1 MPNLTLSNEQVIELV
16 KQLPEAQ
23 QQELF
28 RFLIQRQW
36 GNMEAIT
43 DYGSQQAKIVA
54 AERGYD
60 WDTMTEDEREE
71 FIDELALTPPSP
83 NTYPRT
89 HHIPYSRTYTH
100 RGWVPRESTQE
111 KIGCRSPEVVGG
123 QTRSKGLPTD
133 PRAQPAGGRDNGPPR
148 RLEFG

>member
-60 WDTMTEDEREE
+60 WDTMTEEEKEE
-71 FIDELALTPPSP
+71 FIDKIVHEPS
-83 NTYPRT
+83 
-89 HHIPYSRTYTH
+89 
-100 RGWVPRESTQE
+100 
-111 KIGCRSPEVVGG
+111 
-123 QTRSKGLPTD
+123 
-133 PRAQPAGGRDNGPPR
+133 
-148 RLEFG
+148 

>member
-60 WDTMTEDEREE
+60 WDTMTEEEREE
-71 FIDELALTPPSP
+71 FIDEIV
-83 NTYPRT
+83 
-89 HHIPYSRTYTH
+89 H
-100 RGWVPRESTQE
+100 E
-111 KIGCRSPEVVGG
+111 K
-123 QTRSKGLPTD
+123 
-133 PRAQPAGGRDNGPPR
+133 
-148 RLEFG
+148 

>member
-54 AERGYD
+54 GERGYD
-60 WDTMTEDEREE
+60 WETMTEDEREE
-71 FIDELALTPPSP
+71 FIDEIV
-83 NTYPRT
+83 
-89 HHIPYSRTYTH
+89 H
-100 RGWVPRESTQE
+100 E
-111 KIGCRSPEVVGG
+111 K
-123 QTRSKGLPTD
+123 
-133 PRAQPAGGRDNGPPR
+133 
-148 RLEFG
+148 

>member
-1 MPNLTLSNEQVIELV
+1 MPNLTLSNEQLIELV

-71 FIDELALTPPSP
+71 FIDEIV
-83 NTYPRT
+83 
-89 HHIPYSRTYTH
+89 H
-100 RGWVPRESTQE
+100 E
-111 KIGCRSPEVVGG
+111 K
-123 QTRSKGLPTD
+123 
-133 PRAQPAGGRDNGPPR
+133 
-148 RLEFG
+148 

>member
-43 DYGSQQAKIVA
+43 DYGGQQAKIVA

-71 FIDELALTPPSP
+71 FIDEIV
-83 NTYPRT
+83 
-89 HHIPYSRTYTH
+89 H
-100 RGWVPRESTQE
+100 E
-111 KIGCRSPEVVGG
+111 K
-123 QTRSKGLPTD
+123 
-133 PRAQPAGGRDNGPPR
+133 
-148 RLEFG
+148 

>member
-1 MPNLTLSNEQVIELV
+1 MPNLTLSNEQVIDLF

-28 RFLIQRQW
+28 RFLVQRQW

-71 FIDELALTPPSP
+71 FIDEIV
-83 NTYPRT
+83 
-89 HHIPYSRTYTH
+89 H
-100 RGWVPRESTQE
+100 E
-111 KIGCRSPEVVGG
+111 K
-123 QTRSKGLPTD
+123 
-133 PRAQPAGGRDNGPPR
+133 
-148 RLEFG
+148 

>member
-1 MPNLTLSNEQVIELV
+1 MPKLTLSNEQVIELV

-71 FIDELALTPPSP
+71 FIDEIV
-83 NTYPRT
+83 
-89 HHIPYSRTYTH
+89 H
-100 RGWVPRESTQE
+100 E
-111 KIGCRSPEVVGG
+111 K
-123 QTRSKGLPTD
+123 
-133 PRAQPAGGRDNGPPR
+133 
-148 RLEFG
+148 

>member
-60 WDTMTEDEREE
+60 WETMTEDEREE
-71 FIDELALTPPSP
+71 FIDEIV
-83 NTYPRT
+83 
-89 HHIPYSRTYTH
+89 H
-100 RGWVPRESTQE
+100 E
-111 KIGCRSPEVVGG
+111 K
-123 QTRSKGLPTD
+123 
-133 PRAQPAGGRDNGPPR
+133 
-148 RLEFG
+148 

>member
-1 MPNLTLSNEQVIELV
+1 MTFPVSDQSPHNLTLSNEQVIELV

-71 FIDELALTPPSP
+71 FIDEIV
-83 NTYPRT
+83 
-89 HHIPYSRTYTH
+89 H
-100 RGWVPRESTQE
+100 E
-111 KIGCRSPEVVGG
+111 K
-123 QTRSKGLPTD
+123 
-133 PRAQPAGGRDNGPPR
+133 
-148 RLEFG
+148 

>member
-1 MPNLTLSNEQVIELV
+1 MPNLTLSNEQAIKLV
-16 KQLPEAQ
+16 KQLPKAQ

-71 FIDELALTPPSP
+71 FIDEIV
-83 NTYPRT
+83 
-89 HHIPYSRTYTH
+89 H
-100 RGWVPRESTQE
+100 E
-111 KIGCRSPEVVGG
+111 K
-123 QTRSKGLPTD
+123 
-133 PRAQPAGGRDNGPPR
+133 
-148 RLEFG
+148 

>member
-1 MPNLTLSNEQVIELV
+1 MTRVKLVNHASVYQRYMPNLTLSNEQVIELV

-28 RFLIQRQW
+28 RVLIQRQW

-43 DYGSQQAKIVA
+43 AYGSQQAKIVA

-71 FIDELALTPPSP
+71 FIDEIV
-83 NTYPRT
+83 
-89 HHIPYSRTYTH
+89 H
-100 RGWVPRESTQE
+100 E
-111 KIGCRSPEVVGG
+111 K
-123 QTRSKGLPTD
+123 
-133 PRAQPAGGRDNGPPR
+133 
-148 RLEFG
+148 

>member
-60 WDTMTEDEREE
+60 WDTMTEEEKEE
-71 FIDELALTPPSP
+71 FIDKIVQEPS
-83 NTYPRT
+83 
-89 HHIPYSRTYTH
+89 
-100 RGWVPRESTQE
+100 
-111 KIGCRSPEVVGG
+111 
-123 QTRSKGLPTD
+123 
-133 PRAQPAGGRDNGPPR
+133 
-148 RLEFG
+148 

>member
-1 MPNLTLSNEQVIELV
+1 MPNLILSNEEVIGLV

-71 FIDELALTPPSP
+71 FIDEIV
-83 NTYPRT
+83 
-89 HHIPYSRTYTH
+89 H
-100 RGWVPRESTQE
+100 E
-111 KIGCRSPEVVGG
+111 K
-123 QTRSKGLPTD
+123 
-133 PRAQPAGGRDNGPPR
+133 
-148 RLEFG
+148 

>member
-28 RFLIQRQW
+28 RFLVQRQW

-71 FIDELALTPPSP
+71 FIDEIV
-83 NTYPRT
+83 
-89 HHIPYSRTYTH
+89 H
-100 RGWVPRESTQE
+100 
-111 KIGCRSPEVVGG
+111 
-123 QTRSKGLPTD
+123 
-133 PRAQPAGGRDNGPPR
+133 
-148 RLEFG
+148 

>member
-1 MPNLTLSNEQVIELV
+1 MPNLTLSNEQVIELF

-60 WDTMTEDEREE
+60 WDTMTEEEKEE
-71 FIDELALTPPSP
+71 FIDKIVHEPS
-83 NTYPRT
+83 
-89 HHIPYSRTYTH
+89 
-100 RGWVPRESTQE
+100 
-111 KIGCRSPEVVGG
+111 
-123 QTRSKGLPTD
+123 
-133 PRAQPAGGRDNGPPR
+133 
-148 RLEFG
+148 